1 MPLAKGMRSEEVRQ
15 LQQFLNAQGFVLTT
29 DGLGS
34 PGNET
39 DLFGLLTEDAVKRF
53 QAAYAAEILVPVGL
67 TAPSGFWGPSS
78 IKKANAL
85 LGA

>member
-1 MPLAKGMRSEEVRQ
+1 MASSSQPTAPARPAV
-15 LQQFLNAQGFVLTT
+15 
-29 DGLGS
+29 
-34 PGNET
+34 ET

-53 QAAYAAEILVPVGL
+53 QATYAAGILVPVGL

-85 LGA
+85 LSQ